1 MRSDK
6 HQFIFPSICFLHSLY
21 RLSVFLQGIWT
32 DFPFS
37 AIIAP
42 SLFWKEGFLLDYVH
56 LKGTGLAVSKACLGT
71 MTFGGQV
78 NEADSIRIIHAALD
92 CGINFVDTADLYYH
106 GESETVTGKALLG
119 RRENVILATKVF
131 NPMSDDPN
139 DRGLNRRHI
148 LDALDKSLR
157 RLQTDYVDIYY
168 LHQPD
173 YRTPIAETLETM
185 DTLVRSGKVRYIG
198 VSNYASWQISDLL
211 ACAREN
217 HWNGPVVTQNVYN
230 LLTRGIEEELI
241 PQTQTHGLGVVVYNP
256 LMSGLLT
263 GKHAKGHPAE
273 GTRLADNAT
282 YHDRYW
288 SDENFDASEA
298 LAAVAREAGLT
309 PAELALRWCANQ
321 EGINAVLIGVS
332 KLSHLEPNLRAVLS
346 DPLPRDV
353 LEACDRVWNG
363 MKVGTRFRYYR

>member
-1 MRSDK
+1 MY
-6 HQFIFPSICFLHSLY
+6 I
-21 RLSVFLQGIWT
+21 
-32 DFPFS
+32 
-37 AIIAP
+37 
-42 SLFWKEGFLLDYVH
+42 FWKEGISLNYVH

-92 CGINFVDTADLYYH
+92 QGINFVDTADLYYH
-106 GESETVTGKALLG
+106 GESETVTGKALVG

-148 LDALDKSLR
+148 LDALDKSLK

-185 DTLVRSGKVRYIG
+185 DTLVRSGKIRYIG

-241 PQTQTHGLGVVVYNP
+241 PQTQAHDLGVVVYNP

-273 GTRLADNAT
+273 GSRLADNPM
-282 YHDRYW
+282 YNKRYW

-298 LAAVAREAGLT
+298 LAAVARQAGLT

-321 EGINAVLIGVS
+321 PGIHSVLVGVS
-332 KLSHLEPNLRAVLS
+332 KLSHLEPNLSAVLAE
-346 DPLPRDV
+346 PLPQDV
-353 LEACDRVWNG
+353 LDACDKVWNG
-363 MKVGTRFRYYR
+363 MQVGTRFRYYR